1 MASSIALVDTFTR
14 KVHLF
19 PLKGGGKGLTI
30 KEFMTTVEE
39 TLTRRRTSHQ
49 GKEGTC
55 VRVLC
60 AAVGENCINICDKSH
75 TVQYYLLDS
84 KPWYIR
90 TGLFSSDHV
99 DVHIKDTTIENG
111 NEAAIKM
118 DFDQSYV
125 KDLKQRF
132 AKMTCTF
139 FPNLHFIFEKKELE
153 NDRKMSDYNLTSGC
167 VVSCLCCS
175 ARTRTTSFGPY
186 VYISP
191 YRDQHGH
198 NDGLSP
204 VWHQATPGLW
214 LEGKCSNKIC
224 VANSRLVIMN
234 QGFTDLDFTSESHGC
249 KCPMCYE
256 TVIPTG
262 FGFSRCV
269 WTTVGV
275 KATSDPQH
283 PHVVRQDW
291 QKLEEGYRRFNPNKD
306 MWSIFKVCCR
316 ELSRSEFCA
325 VCMTSFLPRT
335 MQRMACG
342 HTFHLTCAAEEA
354 EDCLQCAG
362 EQSMTSY
369 QNCF

>member
-1 MASSIALVDTFTR
+1 MSSSIALVDSSTK
-14 KVHLF
+14 KVHVF

-30 KEFMTTVEE
+30 KEFVTAVEG
-39 TLTRRRTSHQ
+39 TLTRRRTNQ

-84 KPWYIR
+84 KPWYFR
-90 TGLFSSDHV
+90 TGIFSSEHV
-99 DVHIKDTTIENG
+99 DVHIKDTTMENG
-111 NEAAIKM
+111 DEAAIKM
-118 DFDQSYV
+118 DFDRSYV
-125 KDLKQRF
+125 KDLKQMF

-139 FPNLHFIFEKKELE
+139 SPNLHFIFEKRELE
-153 NDRKMSDYNLTSGC
+153 NDRKMSDYNLTNGC
-167 VVSCLCCS
+167 VVSCLCRS
-175 ARTRTTSFGPY
+175 ARTRTASFESPY

-191 YRDQHGH
+191 YRDQHGDY
-198 NDGLSP
+198 NGLSP
-204 VWHQATPGLW
+204 VWRQATPGLW

-224 VANSRLVIMN
+224 VAYSRLVIMN
-234 QGFTDLDFTSESHGC
+234 EGFTDLDFTSERHSC

-256 TVIPTG
+256 KVIPTG
-262 FGFSRCV
+262 FGFTRCA
-269 WTTVGV
+269 WMTIGV

-291 QKLEEGYRRFNPNKD
+291 QKLEEGHRCFTPNKD
-306 MWSIFKVCCR
+306 IWSIFKVCCR
-316 ELSRSEFCA
+316 ELSRLEFCA
-325 VCMTSFLPRT
+325 VCMTSLLSRT
-335 MQRMACG
+335 MQRMGCG
-342 HTFHLTCAAEEA
+342 HKFHLACAADT